1 MKINKWFSTIIALL
15 AIILSFTIGYLL
27 GNHNATPDFV
37 EMFYAN
43 VLSNENNTLH
53 LEGIPENDINH
64 RGEFIVAFNNIDSVY
79 NIYSEKINIADLQ
92 KGSQIRV
99 VYDGIVLESYPA
111 QITHVI
117 RIEQIE

>member
-1 MKINKWFSTIIALL
+1 MKLNKLLTTIFVLL

-27 GNHNATPDFV
+27 GNQNSTPEYV
-37 EMFYAN
+37 ETFYAN
-43 VLSNENNTLH
+43 VVSNGNNTLH
-53 LEGIPENDINH
+53 LQGIPENDINH
-64 RGEFIVAFNNIDSVY
+64 RGEFIIAFNNIDSVY
-79 NIYSEKINIADLQ
+79 NIYSEKINIVDLQ

-99 VYDGIVLESYPA
+99 VYDGMVMESYPA